1 MASDNRVTEG
11 KMPYLVDEANA
22 TTTYMTWYGNNPKK
36 VVRIKKTGTVTETA
50 SAVINWDDRTTH
62 TTWRAVNGYN

>member
-1 MASDNRVTEG
+1 MASDNRDTDG
-11 KMPYLVDEANA
+11 KLPYLVDEADSS
-22 TTTYMTWYGNNPKK
+22 TTYMTWYGNNPKK
-36 VVRIKKTGTVTETA
+36 VVRIKTTGTVTETA